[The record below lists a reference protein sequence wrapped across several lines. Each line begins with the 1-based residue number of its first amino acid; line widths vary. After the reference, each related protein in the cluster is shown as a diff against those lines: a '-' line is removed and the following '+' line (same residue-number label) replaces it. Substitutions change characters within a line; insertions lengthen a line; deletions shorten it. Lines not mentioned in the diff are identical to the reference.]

1 MSQKSKRFR
10 FITGSVLTLALVTAG
25 GASAYAATN
34 TGLEAHPMNSL
45 VTAIAT
51 RFNLNTADVQKVFD
65 DNRTVMQ
72 TQMKA
77 VHTAKEAERL
87 STAVTAGK
95 LTQAQADL
103 IIAKRLELETTRE
116 AQRSAGSTL
125 TDAERKSVMQKE
137 REALKAWMTAN
148 NIPQQYMMMG
158 HGGKGPRGDRPKDTI
173 TN

>member
-10 FITGSVLTLALVTAG
+10 FITGSVLTLALITAG
-25 GASAYAATN
+25 GASAYAATD
-34 TGLEAHPMNSL
+34 TGLHANPMNSL

-65 DNRTVMQ
+65 ENRTVMR

-77 VHTAKEAERL
+77 AHTAKEADRL
-87 STAVTAGK
+87 NKAVTAGK

-103 IIAKRLELETTRE
+103 IIAKRQELETTRE

-148 NIPQQYMMMG
+148 NIPQEYMMMG
-158 HGGKGPRGDRPKDTI
+158 HGGKGPRGDKPRGT
-173 TN
+173 TAN